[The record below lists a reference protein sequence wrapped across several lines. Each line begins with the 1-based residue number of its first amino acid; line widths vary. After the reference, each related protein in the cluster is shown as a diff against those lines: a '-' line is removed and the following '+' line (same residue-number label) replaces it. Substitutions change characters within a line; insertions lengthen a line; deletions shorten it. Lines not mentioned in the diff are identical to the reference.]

1 MNFNWV
7 RNEPNGIRIGYCPRK
22 TFSVSSRCTQ
32 RERERERERN
42 QVPFVLLLFFFVFF
56 LWFEELSMILF
67 SQTKPFMAADGGF
80 GFASIKKSKDNKD
93 NDDDDDDDDDG
104 N

>member
-1 MNFNWV
+1 MSQMGFELDIV
-7 RNEPNGIRIGYCPRK
+7 RGKHFRFPLDVH
-22 TFSVSSRCTQ
+22 T
-32 RERERERERN
+32 ERERERN

>member
-1 MNFNWV
+1 MSQMGFELDIV
-7 RNEPNGIRIGYCPRK
+7 RGKHFRFPLD
-22 TFSVSSRCTQ
+22 VH
-32 RERERERERN
+32 RERERERN